1 MNQTTMIAP
10 RGVLQS
16 GSAGQNRS
24 RKSLSCQVAA
34 NSRIGL
40 TVEEAAAYTGIGRNT
55 IRQLV
60 GWGKIPVLKIGRK
73 MIIRADVTALW
84 KSTRVLTFWIRTRC
98 AVLTKAGRS
107 KL

>member
-1 MNQTTMIAP
+1 MNQTTMSAP
-10 RGVLQS
+10 CGVLQS

-24 RKSLSCQVAA
+24 RKSPACQGAG

-40 TVEEAAAYTGIGRNT
+40 TVDEAAAYTGIGRNT

-73 MIIRADVTALW
+73 MIIRADVIDRFMEVNQGVDLLDQNQ
-84 KSTRVLTFWIRTRC
+84 VRC
-98 AVLTKAGRS
+98 AD
-107 KL
+107 

>member
-1 MNQTTMIAP
+1 MNQTTMTAP
-10 RGVLQS
+10 RGVIQS

-24 RKSLSCQVAA
+24 RKSPAFQGAA

-40 TVEEAAAYTGIGRNT
+40 TIEEAAAYSGIGRNT

-73 MIIRADVTALW
+73 MIVRADVIDRFMEVNQDVDLLDQNQ
-84 KSTRVLTFWIRTRC
+84 VRC
-98 AVLTKAGRS
+98 AD
-107 KL
+107 

>member
-1 MNQTTMIAP
+1 MNQTTIAAV
-10 RGVLQS
+10 RGVIPS
-16 GSAGQNRS
+16 GPAGQNRS
-24 RKSLSCQVAA
+24 RKSSSCQGAA

-73 MIIRADVTALW
+73 MIIRADVMDRFMEANQGIDLLDQ
-84 KSTRVLTFWIRTRC
+84 SQVRC
-98 AVLTKAGRS
+98 AD
-107 KL
+107 

>member
-60 GWGKIPVLKIGRK
+60 GWGKIPVLRIGRK
-73 MIIRADVTALW
+73 TIIRADVMDYFMQLNQ
-84 KSTRVLTFWIRTRC
+84 
-98 AVLTKAGRS
+98 GRD
-107 KL
+107 LLECEQVRAAD

>member
-24 RKSLSCQVAA
+24 RKSPSCHVAA
-34 NSRIGL
+34 NGRIGL

-60 GWGKIPVLKIGRK
+60 GWGKIPVLKIDRK
-73 MIIRADVTALW
+73 MIIRADVIDRFMEVNQGVDLLDQ
-84 KSTRVLTFWIRTRC
+84 SQVRC
-98 AVLTKAGRS
+98 AD
-107 KL
+107 